1 MLASRSSKA
10 SQQSLSAAGSAQ
22 AKRNRRQRPRRR
34 RGIVPQQA
42 IQRAARALSQPRMGQ
57 GRNGPV
63 QGAAVAYST
72 RTQSRLPRII
82 SQGPRG
88 FRVQHRELVVASVN
102 NSNTFSVQSTLLLN
116 PGLAATFP
124 WLAPQAGQWEQYVV
138 HKLDAEWIPIAP
150 TSTQG
155 DVIISPDYD
164 SSDPAPTT
172 ETQASDNVDTVVDS
186 VWKNILV
193 KLDPK
198 AMMGMGPRKYVRP
211 CAVAG
216 DIKTFDVGKLFI
228 CTNNSTGGATA
239 VGKLW
244 LDYDF
249 EFFVPQNSP
258 NPDTTPQQTSM
269 FIRSTNQTFTTATPA
284 PLQFATVSY
293 DPLSFGPAVA
303 GVFTPP
309 AGVYRLSS
317 QATCNDSA
325 NEAFT
330 VRMDIYKNGALVT
343 GLSSEIS
350 QPAFAGDN
358 LSLTID
364 GIVPLNGTDTVNI
377 EMTMTGAAGTLIV
390 TGAFAQLVVS
400 LA

>member
-22 AKRNRRQRPRRR
+22 VKRNRRQRPRRR
-34 RGIVPQQA
+34 RGVVAQQA
-42 IQRAARALSQPRMGQ
+42 IQRAARVLSQPRMGRQ
-57 GRNGPV
+57 GPV
-63 QGAAVAYST
+63 QGAAVSYST

-88 FRVQHRELVVASVN
+88 FRVQHRELVLPSVN
-102 NSNTFSVQSTLLLN
+102 NSNTFTVQSTLALN

-155 DVIISPDYD
+155 DVIVSPDYD
-164 SSDPAPTT
+164 SSDPSPTT

-186 VWKNILV
+186 VWKNVLV

-216 DIKTFDVGKLFI
+216 DIKTFDIGKLFI
-228 CTNNSTGGATA
+228 CTNNSSGGAVA

-258 NPDTTPQQTSM
+258 NPDTNPQQTSQ
-269 FIRSTNQTFTTATPA
+269 FLRTTDQSYTNGVAA
-284 PLQFATVSY
+284 PLQFATVSF
-293 DPLSFGPAVA
+293 DPLNFGPAAA

-309 AGVYRLSS
+309 AGVYKIFTQLSLS
-317 QATCNDSA
+317 DGTAEA
-325 NEAFT
+325 NTDTIQFF
-330 VRMDIYKNGALVT
+330 KNGALLAGLQALTQSDIAT
-343 GLSSEIS
+343 GEANSM
-350 QPAFAGDN
+350 
-358 LSLTID
+358 SLQ
-364 GIVPLNGTDTVNI
+364 GIVPMNGTDTFQVQVTI
-377 EMTMTGAAGTLIV
+377 TGAAGTLKAY
-390 TGAFAQLVVS
+390 GNYCQLIVS